1 MQYNTKVYIS
11 ATISDEMINI
21 SSYKCQIINIF
32 TQPLIVL
39 SNLILLIWMIIRVRF
54 HGRGGQGAKT
64 ASRILGTASFNE
76 GMNVQDSP
84 VTAFTRIADTDI
96 LERGYVFDPDLV
108 MVMDRTLLDSPVARV
123 TDGIRRNGLLFVNS
137 ASAIHLHDSPD
148 IRKVNYDL
156 TTTALDILGK
166 PVISAATAAAAAR
179 ILGLI
184 SEKSLEQAIETELE
198 ELGLDE
204 QMIEKNVMLG
214 RKVFSSLEPYELV
227 TEEHKESHRIVP
239 LEVVLSYD
247 GLEDITAVGNS
258 RIAKTGSW
266 RIFKPVVNYDK
277 CTACTVCYAYCP
289 ESALKLR
296 EDGKPVIDYDNCKG
310 CLICYRECP
319 PKAISLE
326 REVASF

>member
-64 ASRILGTASFNE
+64 ASRIL
-76 GMNVQDSP
+76 

>member
-1 MQYNTKVYIS
+1 MT
-11 ATISDEMINI
+11 NI
-21 SSYKCQIINIF
+21 SSDRCQIIIIS

-39 SNLILLIWMIIRVRF
+39 FRSILLISMIIRVRF

-84 VTAFTRIADTDI
+84 VYGAERRGAPVMAFTRISDNDI

-108 MVMDRTLLDSPVARV
+108 LVMDKTLLDTPAARV
-123 TDGIRRNGLLFVNS
+123 TEGIRKNGLLFVNS
-137 ASAIHLHDSPD
+137 SSITHDQNIID
-148 IRKVNYDL
+148 RGIRMINHDL
-156 TTTALDILGK
+156 TTPALDIIGK
-166 PVISAATAAAAAR
+166 PIISSATAAAAAR

-198 ELGLDE
+198 ELGVDE
-204 QMIEKNVMLG
+204 EIIQKNVMLG

-227 TEEHKESHRIVP
+227 TEENEKDIKMVP
-239 LEVVLSYD
+239 LEIILAYE

-258 RIAKTGSW
+258 RIARTGSW
-266 RIFKPVVNYDK
+266 RIFKPVVDYGK

-289 ESALKLR
+289 ESALTLR
-296 EDGKPVIDYDNCKG
+296 QDGKPVIDYDNCKG

-319 PKAISLE
+319 PKAITLE
-326 REVASF
+326 REAMSF